1 MRCGTIQQPD
11 SNDWSDRNSLDMNR
25 LERRDRLSHRKVLI
39 EATKTIRTSI
49 WKPRFILQSF
59 AFTNLWQLNSIQFQ
73 ELLVNSEVFKLSL
86 NLSLAHLRAQRACYE
101 LKGDLNP
108 VILNEIFLD
117 SLKISKIYKDLC
129 GKPFKRD
136 WVTKVGFSHTNSSN
150 FRFGGRCNRYFWDTR
165 LKMYRFPNFNLLFQ
179 FMPTKFLKSELFS
192 CLSKVDQVIS

>member
-1 MRCGTIQQPD
+1 MRDYPTDWFKRLKRSQFPGYESSGTSGSFKSSKSIDWGHEDDPD
-11 SNDWSDRNSLDMNR
+11 EYMETEVYLTIFRIYQFVPTQFNSFR
-25 LERRDRLSHRKVLI
+25 
-39 EATKTIRTSI
+39 
-49 WKPRFILQSF
+49 
-59 AFTNLWQLNSIQFQ
+59 

-165 LKMYRFPNFNLLFQ
+165 LKMYRLPNFNLLFQ
-179 FMPTKFLKSELFS
+179 FMLTKFLKSELFS